1 MPKFK
6 NSNETF
12 WWFSNIVEFTFWL
25 FWCICRPENLQRVTR
40 LKSFRSLEK
49 SLISW
54 FKIGTVY
61 YVTGWRHHERFV
73 YLKKPSSPK
82 ANNFRK
88 QTGKLH
94 WNCLFCIWSKNPDLW
109 VLHYILGWSLFFKS
123 LWTPLFVQK
132 SNSKDLFGRF

>member
-1 MPKFK
+1 MVNFGEILKTWKLQSNSVTRQAKNWWKMPKFK

-73 YLKKPSSPK
+73 YLKKNRLPQ
-82 ANNFRK
+82 K
-88 QTGKLH
+88 QTILESKQE
-94 WNCLFCIWSKNPDLW
+94 NCIEIAFFAYGQKIQIYEF
-109 VLHYILGWSLFFKS
+109 YI
-123 LWTPLFVQK
+123 TY
-132 SNSKDLFGRF
+132 